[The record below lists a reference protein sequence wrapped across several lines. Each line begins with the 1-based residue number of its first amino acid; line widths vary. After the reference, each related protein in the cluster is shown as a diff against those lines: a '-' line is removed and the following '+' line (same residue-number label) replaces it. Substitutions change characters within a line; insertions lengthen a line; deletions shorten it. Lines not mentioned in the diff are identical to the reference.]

1 MKKFLLLSVFAVLFG
16 CAKNVPEF
24 VPISLNWYS
33 FEGDVR
39 EIDST
44 YERVALDSLQEEV
57 CQISLTRALMNEK
70 AVQSLPDASREFNI
84 QGFGILD
91 SGRVV
96 AVYRGMCR
104 GVSDLFDL
112 EWQPLPLSG
121 HSNCNFIARCD
132 KDGKMESLRVF

>member
-1 MKKFLLLSVFAVLFG
+1 MKKLLLLSAFTVLFG

-44 YERVALDSLQEEV
+44 YERTALDSLQEEV
-57 CQISLTRALMNEK
+57 CQISLTRALMGEK
-70 AVQSLPDASREFNI
+70 AVQGLPDASREFNI
-84 QGFGILD
+84 QGFGVLD
-91 SGRVV
+91 SGRAV

-112 EWQPLPLSG
+112 EQEPLPLSG
-121 HSNCNFIARCD
+121 SSSCNFTARCD
-132 KDGKMESLRVF
+132 KDGKVESLRVF